1 MVRYCIKYGHVF
13 KNGSLRFCSCRISWV
28 LERWC
33 LPSSLVSVSWWVLY
47 DFKNPWLY
55 SFSLAGICGYVETK
69 GLISDFFGVFYL
81 FFIKLY
87 FVLEY
92 SWLTMLWWKEKK
104 EKKQCC
110 DGFSRTAKGL
120 SHTYTCIHSFNSC
133 F

>member
-13 KNGSLRFCSCRISWV
+13 KNGSLRFCSWRISWV

-55 SFSLAGICGYVETK
+55 SFSLAGVCGYVETK

-104 EKKQCC
+104 EKKTMLWWFQVN
-110 DGFSRTAKGL
+110 SKG
-120 SHTYTCIHSFNSC
+120 TQPYIYMYPF